1 MFQKKSDGILTIL
14 TRVLRYWHIW
24 MSCSVTFSLEVI
36 EMDKLCME
44 RQLLQLMNLGNG
56 MRTMSNHKSSYRR
69 SKSLACLLFQRSC
82 PFFKTHVSVPIFQGI
97 RFNFKKPGL
106 VGQNQWLLRSKDPTA
121 GIFHQVGS
129 KHLCDPRPDHPHAL
143 ARWGN
148 SVFVK
153 WLVFLNLG
161 GKNNGTMVGWWCF
174 FLWKN
179 MMIRWVGESDF
190 YTEIIISW
198 LHLLTPWI
206 SLLSKG
212 PFVVLSFWIHVSE

>member
-1 MFQKKSDGILTIL
+1 MFQSQYFKGSDSTL
-14 TRVLRYWHIW
+14 
-24 MSCSVTFSLEVI
+24 
-36 EMDKLCME
+36 
-44 RQLLQLMNLGNG
+44 
-56 MRTMSNHKSSYRR
+56 
-69 SKSLACLLFQRSC
+69 
-82 PFFKTHVSVPIFQGI
+82 
-97 RFNFKKPGL
+97 KKPGL

-174 FLWKN
+174 FSMEKHDDSLGWRIWFLHWNHHLMTSPVDSLDFIAFERSVCRFELLNTCLWINSPPYSYLYMHLMSTSRRQMTFAILVPKKSTPFQKSAKKIIWKIN
-179 MMIRWVGESDF
+179 SPWSNVTNDQMYNGQRYWCWWVEFSNDQ
-190 YTEIIISW
+190 Y
-198 LHLLTPWI
+198 
-206 SLLSKG
+206 
-212 PFVVLSFWIHVSE
+212 